1 MENQELLSTE
11 SNDNS
16 ISNIK
21 KERSEEEILKLYFEK
36 NNLSEFIPKFI
47 EQKVFSIE
55 ILKELSD
62 SDLEK
67 LGFSILGERKKILK
81 LFSNNEIEKF
91 KNEILYK
98 DLSTE
103 ERAKLDI
110 PENKILKQ
118 NKFRY
123 SGASIFAENGTLT
136 LFENRIVW
144 KGDVNSFIIPINKI
158 LDVSIKNSAGTSV
171 LKISDDVKVHDFYM
185 VDRVSLG
192 LAGAAMGGGGLEY
205 MGLAIMND
213 KPMTDIEYWRVLIE
227 KLREKETSYDGDRG
241 KQIQESSGS
250 GCLTAVIVTIIIGI
264 IIYFVVMM
272 NSLNTAT
279 RAQHGGF
286 AGRSALSQRLARPT
300 TPLGTENDCPAVGF
314 RRNSRQTACHLG
326 NVC

>member
-1 MENQELLSTE
+1 MENQELSTIE
-11 SNDNS
+11 SNDKS
-16 ISNIK
+16 ISNTT
-21 KERSEEEILKLYFEK
+21 KEISEEEILKLYFEK
-36 NNLSEFIPKFI
+36 NNLSDYIPKFI

-55 ILKELSD
+55 LLKELSD
-62 SDLEK
+62 IDLEK
-67 LGFSILGERKKILK
+67 LGFSILGERKKLLK
-81 LFSNNEIEKF
+81 LFSNNEIENF

-98 DLSTE
+98 DLSSE

-123 SGASIFAENGTLT
+123 SGASVFAESGTLT

-158 LDVSIKNSAGTSV
+158 VDVSIKNSAGTAI
-171 LKISDDVKVHDFYM
+171 LKITDDVKVHKFYM

-205 MGLAIMND
+205 MGLAMMND

-241 KQIQESSGS
+241 KQIQESSGA
-250 GCLTAVIVTIIIGI
+250 GCITAIIVTIIIGI
-264 IIYFVVMM
+264 IIYFVAMA
-272 NSLNTAT
+272 NS
-279 RAQHGGF
+279 F
-286 AGRSALSQRLARPT
+286 P
-300 TPLGTENDCPAVGF
+300 F
-314 RRNSRQTACHLG
+314 
-326 NVC
+326 

>member
-21 KERSEEEILKLYFEK
+21 KEISEEEILKLYFEK

-103 ERAKLDI
+103 
-110 PENKILKQ
+110 
-118 NKFRY
+118 
-123 SGASIFAENGTLT
+123 
-136 LFENRIVW
+136 
-144 KGDVNSFIIPINKI
+144 
-158 LDVSIKNSAGTSV
+158 
-171 LKISDDVKVHDFYM
+171 
-185 VDRVSLG
+185 
-192 LAGAAMGGGGLEY
+192 
-205 MGLAIMND
+205 
-213 KPMTDIEYWRVLIE
+213 
-227 KLREKETSYDGDRG
+227 
-241 KQIQESSGS
+241 
-250 GCLTAVIVTIIIGI
+250 
-264 IIYFVVMM
+264 
-272 NSLNTAT
+272 
-279 RAQHGGF
+279 
-286 AGRSALSQRLARPT
+286 
-300 TPLGTENDCPAVGF
+300 
-314 RRNSRQTACHLG
+314 
-326 NVC
+326 